1 MLTYAEVLS
10 RHSSQAG
17 IPGGAV
23 VALML
28 DVMGKNAKLRKSAHE
43 SLLKVSAALRYSV
56 CLL

>member
-1 MLTYAEVLS
+1 MLTYV

-43 SLLKVSAALRYSV
+43 SLLKVSAALRYCV
-56 CLL
+56 CLLYS